1 MRAGQ
6 GTTLQQIDWKRESA
20 GEGLDKAPV
29 SERAS
34 CDGKLIR
41 SCRYLAA
48 SGTSGSPG
56 GLGPADPRPD
66 NDLTLK

>member
-1 MRAGQ
+1 MWAGQ
-6 GTTLQQIDWKRESA
+6 GTTHQQTDWGKGVS

-29 SERAS
+29 SER
-34 CDGKLIR
+34 DGKLIW

-66 NDLTLK
+66 DDLTLK